1 MALDL
6 FSLEGSV
13 AVVTGGSRGIGE
25 AIAVAMADAGAAVVP
40 VARSEDALD
49 ATVSRIRENG
59 GEAVACVCDVTD
71 ESDIERAFETAEAEF
86 GPVDTLVN
94 NAGTNPF
101 FGDAT
106 DLDTETWERIMDVN
120 ATGTFRCT
128 REFATRVTDRNGEG
142 SVTNIGS
149 VGSVVGLP
157 AQAPYTASK
166 HAIAGM
172 TKTLAAD
179 WAPDVRVNTIAPG
192 YVVTEFTEGVRA
204 NDEIRADLLD
214 DTPAD
219 RFAEPEE
226 IAGTAVYLASD
237 AAGYVTGEVHVVDGG
252 LAAI

>member
-49 ATVSRIRENG
+49 ATVTRIRENG

-71 ESDIERAFETAEAEF
+71 EGDIERVFETAEAEF

-128 REFATRVTDRNGEG
+128 REFASRVTDRNGEG
-142 SVTNIGS
+142 SVTNVGS

-214 DTPAD
+214 DIPAD